1 MQVVVVQGAGDK
13 QAPDIKTS
21 YIHGN
26 QTALRN
32 RGLAELYKTQK
43 KRRFTLTLLPDD
55 YRVGDSLKIQLNGET
70 VKTMIVQVEHLF
82 FDAKWLTRVV
92 SEVVA

>member
-1 MQVVVVQGAGDK
+1 MQVVVVQGAGNK
-13 QAPDIKTS
+13 QAPDITTS

-32 RGLAELYKTQK
+32 RGLAELYKAQK
-43 KRRFTLTLLPDD
+43 KRRFTLTVLPDD
-55 YRVGDSLKIQLNGET
+55 YRIGDELTLLLNGET
-70 VKTMIVQVEHLF
+70 VKTMVVQVEHLF

-92 SEVVA
+92 SEALA